1 MKNEILPRVLSRD
14 KKQQGYRIRKELVEF
29 MENFVEDEKKH
40 GNIISQN
47 DVIEFLIDEF
57 RRKNVHR

>member
-1 MKNEILPRVLSRD
+1 
-14 KKQQGYRIRKELVEF
+14 